1 MGHVSMRIR
10 INRFFKMNIQNGDTN
25 TEAISNTNIN
35 ENVQEQKFNFHNS
48 GSQTIIVNPKQDGHS
63 DGNQSPKATFEISTA
78 HAFTLLFGCIGLA
91 VICFA
96 FCIGAS
102 CLRRSKKTKK
112 KKKESQMII
121 SRTKRE
127 DRIIEMIS
135 SLKKE
140 ETPQPKKK
148 NHICDLESDSD
159 SDHDNDFD
167 IGSMASSYYSTT
179 NV

>member
-1 MGHVSMRIR
+1 
-10 INRFFKMNIQNGDTN
+10 MNIQNGDSN
-25 TEAISNTNIN
+25 SESISNTNVN
-35 ENVQEQKFNFHNS
+35 ENVQDQRFNFNNS
-48 GSQTIIVNPKQDGHS
+48 GSQTIIVNPNQNGHS
-63 DGNQSPKATFEISTA
+63 DGGQSPKTTLEISTE

-112 KKKESQMII
+112 KKKEKKMII

-135 SLKKE
+135 SLKKDAP
-140 ETPQPKKK
+140 ETKKK
-148 NHICDLESDSD
+148 IQICDFELESDSE
-159 SDHDNDFD
+159 SDFEV
-167 IGSMASSYYSTT
+167 GSLMSSYYSTEE
-179 NV
+179 V

>member
-1 MGHVSMRIR
+1 MRVG
-10 INRFFKMNIQNGDTN
+10 INQFFKMNIQNGDSN
-25 TEAISNTNIN
+25 SESISNTNVN
-35 ENVQEQKFNFHNS
+35 ENIQEQRFNFHNS
-48 GSQTIIVNPKQDGHS
+48 GSQTIIVNPNQDGHS
-63 DGNQSPKATFEISTA
+63 NGSQSPKATFEISTE

-91 VICFA
+91 MICLA

-112 KKKESQMII
+112 KKKEKNMII

-140 ETPQPKKK
+140 EVTPEPKKK
-148 NHICDLESDSD
+148 IQIFDIESDSD
-159 SDHDNDFD
+159 SDHGNDFD
-167 IGSMASSYYSTT
+167 VGSMRSSYYSTQD
-179 NV
+179 V

>member
-1 MGHVSMRIR
+1 
-10 INRFFKMNIQNGDTN
+10 MNIQNGDSN
-25 TEAISNTNIN
+25 SESISNTNVN
-35 ENVQEQKFNFHNS
+35 ENVQDQRFNFHNS
-48 GSQTIIVNPKQDGHS
+48 GSQTIIVNPNQNGHS
-63 DGNQSPKATFEISTA
+63 DGSQSPKTTLEISTE

-112 KKKESQMII
+112 KKKEKKMII

-135 SLKKE
+135 SLKKDDE
-140 ETPQPKKK
+140 PETKKK
-148 NHICDLESDSD
+148 IQICDFELDSD
-159 SDHDNDFD
+159 SESDFD
-167 IGSMASSYYSTT
+167 VGSMMSSYYSTEE
-179 NV
+179 V